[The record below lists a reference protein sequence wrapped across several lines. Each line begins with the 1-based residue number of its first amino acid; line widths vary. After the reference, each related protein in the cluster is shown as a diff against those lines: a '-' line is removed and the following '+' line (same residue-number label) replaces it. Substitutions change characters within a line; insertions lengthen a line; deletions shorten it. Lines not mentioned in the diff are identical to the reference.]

1 MRNLLKCLFVTL
13 LALIPLG
20 VNSLV
25 RADTTAV
32 LSDDSSSLVMRD
44 RLWSFKN
51 QSFFPFMENSD
62 SAFYWKFS
70 PQGVGIPRMLAVR
83 SYDPLS
89 PFSKDLF
96 VRQSSAKFWMFGL
109 AVLWLLVLLYFRN
122 AFPKQF
128 EMRTKSLFS
137 SYNFSELMNE
147 KLGFASASTLLSQ
160 ILGWSVLGMVVITIW
175 VYSQLLNLNNPAL
188 YTLTLL
194 GIVLWELLVYLT
206 ALLFAEATG
215 LYAVVR
221 SSWQRKA
228 NASLWFGM
236 LMFPL
241 VLLAYYN
248 APKLQSYPFEQGF
261 AYVVIS
267 FFALRLF
274 WVFIGILR
282 ERSLS
287 LAALL
292 YFCAI
297 ECLPLALVVKG
308 LESY

>member
-1 MRNLLKCLFVTL
+1 MRNLLLCLFVTL

-20 VNSLV
+20 ANSLV
-25 RADTTAV
+25 RADSTNAV
-32 LSDDSSSLVMRD
+32 VDDSSTMALRG

-51 QSFFPFMENSD
+51 QSFHPFMENSD
-62 SAFYWKFS
+62 SAFFWTFS
-70 PQGVGIPRMLAVR
+70 PQGVGIPRQR
-83 SYDPLS
+83 TGRTFDPLS

-122 AFPKQF
+122 ALPKQF

-147 KLGFASASTLLSQ
+147 KLGFASAGTLLSQ
-160 ILGWSVLGMVVITIW
+160 LLGWSVMAMVVVTIW

-188 YTLTLL
+188 YSLALL
-194 GIVLWELLVYLT
+194 GIALWELLVYLT
-206 ALLFAEATG
+206 ALMFAEATG

-228 NASLWFGM
+228 NASLWFG
-236 LMFPL
+236 LLAFPL

-248 APKLQSYPFEQGF
+248 APKLHEYAFEQTF
-261 AYVVIS
+261 SCILLL
-267 FFALRLF
+267 FLCLRQI
-274 WVFIGILR
+274 WVFVGIMR
-282 ERSLS
+282 DRSLS
-287 LAALL
+287 LASVL
-292 YFCAI
+292 YFCGI

-308 LESY
+308 FMLD

>member
-1 MRNLLKCLFVTL
+1 MRNLLLCLFLTL
-13 LALIPLG
+13 LALIPQG
-20 VNSLV
+20 ANSLL
-25 RADTTAV
+25 RADTSAV
-32 LSDDSSSLVMRD
+32 VSEDSISLVMRA
-44 RLWSFKN
+44 RLWNFKN
-51 QSFFPFMENSD
+51 QSFHPFMENSD
-62 SAFYWKFS
+62 SAFFWNFS
-70 PQGVGIPRMLAVR
+70 PQGVGIPRQLAVR
-83 SYDPLS
+83 QLDPLS

-147 KLGFASASTLLSQ
+147 KLGFASAGTLLSQ
-160 ILGWSVLGMVVITIW
+160 VLGWSVMAMVVITIW

-188 YTLTLL
+188 YTLALL
-194 GIVLWELLVYLT
+194 GIVVWELLVYLT
-206 ALLFAEATG
+206 ALLFSEATG

-228 NASLWFGM
+228 NASLWFGI
-236 LMFPL
+236 LVFPL

-248 APKLQSYPFEQGF
+248 APKLQAHSFELGF
-261 AYVVIS
+261 VYLVIL
-267 FFALRLF
+267 FFGLRLI
-274 WVFIGILR
+274 WVFTGILR

-287 LAALL
+287 LAAVL

-297 ECLPLALVVKG
+297 ECLPLALVLKG
-308 LESY
+308 LASY